1 MTRIRWHGKK
11 PAGLKRSADVVR
23 ENVWFRAPPEAALE
37 RLPEKPDAAN
47 GYLFAFRLAN
57 GMTKVGYGM
66 NPRAKLRA
74 ALADGKSNL
83 NKVVTEC
90 LFSVPHQAPWK
101 TEFSIHNRLAPL
113 REFGDFFN
121 TDLESVAEILN
132 GQLLPG
138 TGEGA
143 APPGPVTPSE

>member
-1 MTRIRWHGKK
+1 
-11 PAGLKRSADVVR
+11 
-23 ENVWFRAPPEAALE
+23 VWFRAAPEAALE
-37 RLPEKPDAAN
+37 RLPDKPEPAN

-57 GMTKVGYGM
+57 GMTKVGYGT

-74 ALADGKSNL
+74 ALNDAKANPERA
-83 NKVVTEC
+83 VTEC

-101 TEFSIHNRLAPL
+101 TEFSIHNLLAPL

-138 TGEGA
+138 TGDVA
-143 APPGPVTPSE
+143 APQGPVKPSE